1 VRLKRA
7 ALVAGLV
14 GAVAGC
20 SLEPN
25 YSRPRAAVPPAWPS
39 GPAYAA
45 ATAGL
50 PAARFADVVRDPK
63 LIAVVNLALAKNQN
77 LAAALAN
84 VEIARGQYRITRGA
98 QFPAINANSQLTLA
112 EGGSGSAGSIVGSSF
127 RSIYSINLGLAAF
140 ELDLFGRIRSQTRA
154 AIANYLATDLGVA
167 STRLTLAAEVANAYL
182 VLAADRSLLR
192 IAQETQRVAA
202 QSVELT
208 RARLEGGVA
217 PRSDLAQAQT
227 IEAAARSAIASQTT
241 QVAQDL
247 NALELLTGAPVP
259 PELQPGGIEE
269 LDRSL
274 GDAPAGLSSEVLLR
288 RPDVLAAEYRLRG
301 ANASIG
307 AARAA
312 FLPRISLTAAT
323 GFLSPAL
330 AGLFDENRFTW
341 QVAPSATVP
350 IFQGGAL
357 RGNLTVARGNRELAL
372 AQYQLAIQTAFRDV
386 ANALARHGTI
396 EAQTAADRDREAAAL
411 DTLNL
416 TTARYRGGIDPFL
429 TTLDAQRT
437 LFTARQVLVATRLA
451 RATNRIELYRAI
463 GGDELTDPL
472 PLSGRNARAE
482 AARVSPPGSA
492 GPGR

>member
-1 VRLKRA
+1 MRRMRA
-7 ALVAGLV
+7 ALAAGLL
-14 GAVAGC
+14 GAITGC
-20 SLEPN
+20 SFEPS
-25 YSRPRAAVPPAWPS
+25 YERPHTAVPPAWPS
-39 GPAYAA
+39 GPAYEA

-63 LIAVVNLALAKNQN
+63 LVAVVNLALAHNQN

-84 VEIARGQYRITRGA
+84 VELARGQYRITRAA
-98 QFPAINANSQLTLA
+98 QFPAISAGGQLTLA
-112 EGGSGSAGSIVGSSF
+112 QGGSSAAGAIVGDEF
-127 RSIYSINLGLAAF
+127 RSIYSVNLGLAAF
-140 ELDLFGRIRSQTRA
+140 ELDLFGRLRSQTRA

-167 STRLTLAAEVANAYL
+167 STRLTLVAEVANAFL

-192 IAQETQRVAA
+192 IAEDTQRVAA

-208 RARLEGGVA
+208 RARLQGGVA

-227 IEAAARSAIASQTT
+227 IEATARSAIASQTT

-247 NALELLTGAPVP
+247 NALELLTGVP
-259 PELQPGGIEE
+259 IPRELQPTGIEE
-269 LDRSL
+269 IDGAL
-274 GDAPAGLSSEVLLR
+274 GDAPAGLSSEILLR

-312 FLPRISLTAAT
+312 FFPRISLTAAT

-330 AGLFDENRFTW
+330 AGLFNDNRFTW
-341 QVAPSATVP
+341 QVAPSVTVP

-357 RGNLTVARGNRELAL
+357 RGNLAVARGNRNLAL
-372 AQYQLAIQTAFRDV
+372 AQYQFAIQNAFRDV
-386 ANALARHGTI
+386 TNALARRGTI
-396 EAQTAADRDREAAAL
+396 EAQLAADRAREAAAL

-437 LFTARQVLVATRLA
+437 LFTARQVLVATRLT
-451 RATNRIELYRAI
+451 RAANRIELYRAI

-472 PLSGRNARAE
+472 PLSGRHARAE
-482 AARVSPPGSA
+482 AARMSPPRSSPA
-492 GPGR
+492 S